1 MTSDENAAPLEG
13 VDCPALHRRELGYP
27 FGDQVPGTVRMLR
40 TVLPGAGPMRHLLM
54 AGHEPP
60 IAVVGA
66 ILPAWT
72 NSFGAVS
79 VVFPDGHRMY
89 VRPYDFEVVE
99 WQTPRTKGQ

>member
-1 MTSDENAAPLEG
+1 MKPDDNKQPPEA
-13 VDCPALHRRELGYP
+13 VDCPALYRRDLGYP
-27 FGDQVPGTVRMLR
+27 FGELVPARVRMLR
-40 TVLPGAGPMRHLLM
+40 TVMPGAGPTRALLLEGF
-54 AGHEPP
+54 APP

-79 VVFPDGHRMY
+79 VILPDGHRMY

-99 WQTPRTKGQ
+99 WQTPRTRG